1 MAAEAAR
8 DAQQRSHERLTWIKR
23 ESGAEK
29 KARQEQER
37 QGRRAAAEAERE
49 AQQHVREQATWVKE
63 ERAASR
69 HAESAIQSK
78 KLKDE
83 RLRRIKAR
91 HARKE
96 AAPES
101 KAARREEKERTALI
115 RGERPAIERA
125 DDGATREQEG
135 VRRI

>member
-1 MAAEAAR
+1 MAAEAER
-8 DAQQRSHERLTWIKR
+8 EAQQRAHERLTWIKR

-29 KARQEQER
+29 ARQGQEQ

-49 AQQHVREQATWVKE
+49 AQQRVREQATWVKE

-69 HAESAIQSK
+69 QAESASQSK
-78 KLKDE
+78 KLKDGQSASVG
-83 RLRRIKAR
+83 IKAR

-101 KAARREEKERTALI
+101 KAARREEKERAARI
-115 RGERPAIERA
+115 RGERRASKRA
-125 DDGATREQEG
+125 DEGAAREQAG
-135 VRRI
+135 VT